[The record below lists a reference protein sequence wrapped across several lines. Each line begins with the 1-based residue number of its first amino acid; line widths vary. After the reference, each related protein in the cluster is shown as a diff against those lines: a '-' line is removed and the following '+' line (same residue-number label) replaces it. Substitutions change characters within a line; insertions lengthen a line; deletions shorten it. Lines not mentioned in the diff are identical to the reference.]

1 MNNINVSVGNDL
13 IIDPN
18 DLHKIKVR
26 RSNNSKN
33 AFELKDDGIFMDET
47 YVSAGNGF
55 KDQKS
60 TGLSIGWVTE
70 YNWTDTPNYSGH
82 ITASS
87 IVHRVFTARAH
98 TADTPKTGMLID
110 FRSKIDFIAPGDIV
124 RVPTEDGT
132 KYAYYLVIS
141 TTGSNINFRDRGSGV
156 FVGNEIERVA
166 LLCVW

>member
-13 IIDPN
+13 IIDSS

-26 RSNNSKN
+26 RSNNSNN

-55 KDQKS
+55 KDQTS
-60 TGLSIGWVTE
+60 TGLRIGWMTE
-70 YNWTDTPNYSGH
+70 YERTTEPTHTGH
-82 ITASS
+82 ISASS
-87 IVHRVFTARAH
+87 IVHRVFTAKAH
-98 TADTPKTGMLID
+98 TADTPKTYMLID
-110 FRSKIDFIAPGDIV
+110 FRAKIDFISPGDIV

-141 TTGSNINFRDRGSGV
+141 TTSGNV
-156 FVGNEIERVA
+156 KIDGYIGNEIERVA